1 MGNLVDYVI
10 FMDGDLLVVRG
21 IVEYVPGVYHVYD
34 SYEDGHQELL
44 TSPDG
49 RHVAMPL
56 TEAVILLADVK
67 EVRK

>member
-1 MGNLVDYVI
+1 MGHLVDYVI
-10 FMDGDLLVVRG
+10 FMNGDRLVVRG

-34 SYEDGHQELL
+34 SYEDGSQELL

-49 RHVAMPL
+49 FHVAMSL
-56 TEAVILLADVK
+56 TEAVMLLDDVK